1 MKIFRLLTI
10 SIITFF
16 MLSFITIS
24 SQAQDEEI
32 ENIVETLFNIKFLTA
47 TDLLIDIAI
56 NPLQLSMAGEIF
68 TYDQI
73 KNANEQDLGSFR
85 LLLFQMLESQL
96 EDTFPNAN
104 ILNFSR
110 PVFEGETFNEQMN
123 IELTSNYFSLNESI
137 NAYNFINGILDMNG
151 LINYT
156 FTLYA
161 DPGWN
166 NSYYVDLGEELDYQR
181 TTGDLYGEKME
192 WILHNFNGESPSK
205 NAEFQIKKEI
215 PTTKELDNE
224 EISLSYELDSSDTQK
239 TSLNCYLTMHKVNIS
254 SYDVLPEFVSNLNII
269 PADGIRLFVNNSII
283 SWDDIY
289 SKTVKPIQ
297 MRIKKSIE
305 ESKLNET
312 LDLEFNWD
320 PETTTEIKTP
330 FSISSMDEHPPVRAN
345 IKDSEIDFRICGI
358 RSRALFGL
366 VNTNANINIT
376 KEDINFGDN
385 LDSVGVNYNV
395 SFHLPNNMFLAG
407 ENKYIWNETISE
419 FGDIES
425 NIRKIYDRQSKE
437 TIITLDLTTT
447 DLNILGFF
455 TGNTELSFGLNFK
468 GIRNYNVTRLPNEFD
483 LPEKIKIDYLNSDAI
498 RLCIEEG
505 VFSQNSV
512 NNFLINE
519 KEQLESILRII
530 MPKLEA
536 TGTIERDVFTDSL
549 AWNGN
554 ISEMD
559 SGESVVVSSIAKS
572 TYPVPFRLSFL
583 PPKFEIPVQMYNFT
597 GIPNH
602 DVTYRIIF
610 PQGMNIDVKD
620 PLNKAQVK
628 QTGDGRDYIS
638 LTFRSNEANL
648 SNFVT
653 CTMTPSLLFIVG
665 VFTPCII
672 SFFIT
677 IILIIV
683 IFLIRRKR
691 RGGKLVKQ
699 PHEETIEYDGE
710 DYYIPP
716 PPPNKR

>member
-166 NSYYVDLGEELDYQR
+166 NSYYVDLGEGLDYQR

-239 TSLNCYLTMHKVNIS
+239 TSLNCFLTMHKVNIS

-305 ESKLNET
+305 ESKLNEA
-312 LDLEFNWD
+312 NWS
-320 PETTTEIKTP
+320 T
-330 FSISSMDEHPPVRAN
+330 R
-345 IKDSEIDFRICGI
+345 
-358 RSRALFGL
+358 RSRPVPKSRACDVEKLFNPRWCNRVPFGL
-366 VNTNANINIT
+366 PV
-376 KEDINFGDN
+376 E
-385 LDSVGVNYNV
+385 
-395 SFHLPNNMFLAG
+395 
-407 ENKYIWNETISE
+407 
-419 FGDIES
+419 
-425 NIRKIYDRQSKE
+425 
-437 TIITLDLTTT
+437 
-447 DLNILGFF
+447 
-455 TGNTELSFGLNFK
+455 
-468 GIRNYNVTRLPNEFD
+468 
-483 LPEKIKIDYLNSDAI
+483 PE
-498 RLCIEEG
+498 
-505 VFSQNSV
+505 V
-512 NNFLINE
+512 
-519 KEQLESILRII
+519 
-530 MPKLEA
+530 
-536 TGTIERDVFTDSL
+536 
-549 AWNGN
+549 
-554 ISEMD
+554 
-559 SGESVVVSSIAKS
+559 
-572 TYPVPFRLSFL
+572 
-583 PPKFEIPVQMYNFT
+583 
-597 GIPNH
+597 
-602 DVTYRIIF
+602 
-610 PQGMNIDVKD
+610 
-620 PLNKAQVK
+620 
-628 QTGDGRDYIS
+628 
-638 LTFRSNEANL
+638 
-648 SNFVT
+648 
-653 CTMTPSLLFIVG
+653 
-665 VFTPCII
+665 
-672 SFFIT
+672 
-677 IILIIV
+677 
-683 IFLIRRKR
+683 
-691 RGGKLVKQ
+691 
-699 PHEETIEYDGE
+699 
-710 DYYIPP
+710 
-716 PPPNKR
+716 